1 MKGVDTAD
9 GITECIIHA
18 LISGSESTFEEM
30 VRDQSEDTTLN
41 DLIRKA
47 AMTQDTIGW
56 HNFCRGRIAKEWR
69 LAQDYFLNKVSDGR
83 KRSSKSWSKIFLVK
97 IYHMVH
103 DIWEFRNS
111 VVTKVTQ
118 EKASMSERNKM
129 AKEVRKQFEMGCST
143 LRPKDHYLLEC
154 TLDSVLQ
161 KIVKFQRYWVRK
173 CIVSR

>member
-1 MKGVDTAD
+1 M
-9 GITECIIHA
+9 I
-18 LISGSESTFEEM
+18 
-30 VRDQSEDTTLN
+30 
-41 DLIRKA
+41 
-47 AMTQDTIGW
+47 
-56 HNFCRGRIAKEWR
+56 
-69 LAQDYFLNKVSDGR
+69 
-83 KRSSKSWSKIFLVK
+83 
-97 IYHMVH
+97 H

-161 KIVKFQRYWVRK
+161 KTVKSQRYWVRK
-173 CIVSR
+173 CIVSREYTDGSEKNMLEGMRSIMNAWAIVPD